1 MRRILTILFCLSLLS
16 LPMNANAQVAGAAVS
31 LECSETYMPTD
42 PLAAGNESFEC
53 IATNPTTYNETISI
67 QVTGDGLEVNA
78 PAYINVSAGENVT
91 FNVSVAWDAGVD
103 PDTVR
108 SITTT
113 ATVTTMN
120 DVPPPNSASSSVNTL
135 FDFGHN
141 YSANGCTTEATT
153 TAQYIQFQIGE
164 LHPVEGESMIHAG
177 NFTVELNYSAAPI
190 HAENFALLSL
200 MGCYDEVPIHRI
212 ISDFMMQGGDFTN
225 GDGTGGHAAKFVGRC
240 NGQPASSPSECSE
253 SSYTIPDEADNG
265 LEHLPYA
272 LSMAKTS
279 APHTGGSQFFIVD
292 PDAVGADGTAGTPHL
307 NGVHTVF
314 GKVIDGYNII
324 DGITS
329 YCERGCYYD
338 NPELIYIE
346 RAIIQS
352 NVDYDTDS
360 DGVNND
366 ADNCPNDANPNQEDF
381 DNDTMGDA
389 CDDDNDNDL
398 VNNSDDAF
406 PFDVTEH
413 SDIDGDGIGDNADAD
428 DDNDGLNDTD
438 DAFDNDANETTDT
451 DGDGIGNN
459 ADADDDGDGIVDE
472 SDNCPL
478 VANADQADADN
489 DGIGTAC
496 DADET
501 EEETPTVPAISLAA
515 TGLIVL
521 LASIITRRD

>member
-78 PAYINVSAGENVT
+78 PAYLNLPAGENAT
-91 FNVSVAWDAGVD
+91 FYVSVAWDAGVD
-103 PDTVR
+103 SDTVR

-113 ATVTTMN
+113 ATVTAMD

-135 FDFGHN
+135 FDFGHD
-141 YSANGCTTEATT
+141 YSANGCTTDATT
-153 TAQYIQFQIGE
+153 TAQYIQFQ
-164 LHPVEGESMIHAG
+164 MG
-177 NFTVELNYSAAPI
+177 NNLGSITFELNHSAAPI

-200 MGCYDEVPIHRI
+200 MGCYDDTIFHRVI
-212 ISDFMMQGGDFTN
+212 DNFMIQGGDFMN
-225 GDGTGGHAAKFVGRC
+225 FDGTGGHAASWQGFC
-240 NGQPASSPSECSE
+240 NGQASNNSSCSG
-253 SSYTIPDEADNG
+253 SGSNAWTIPDEANNG
-265 LEHLPYA
+265 LIHSPYV
-272 LSMAKTS
+272 LSMAKTMQPNT
-279 APHTGGSQFFIVD
+279 AGSQFFIVD
-292 PDAVGADGTAGTPHL
+292 SDAVGADGTPGTPHL

-314 GKVIDGYNII
+314 GKVIDG
-324 DGITS
+324 TS
-329 YCERGCYYD
+329 VVDSISEIATGQYD
-338 NPELIYIE
+338 RPVVDIVIE
-346 RAIIQS
+346 QAIMIS
-352 NVDYDTDS
+352 GADVDLDS
-360 DGVNND
+360 DGINND
-366 ADNCPNDANPNQEDF
+366 ADNCPDDANPNQEDF
-381 DNDTMGDA
+381 DNDNMGDA

-406 PFDVTEH
+406 PFDVNEQ
-413 SDIDGDGIGDNADAD
+413 SDFDGDGIGDNADAD
-428 DDNDGLNDTD
+428 DDNDGLNDTQ

-451 DGDGIGNN
+451 DEDGIGNN

-496 DADET
+496 DADEV
-501 EEETPTVPAISLAA
+501 EDETPAVPALGLAA
-515 TGLIVL
+515 TGMVVL
-521 LASIITRRD
+521 LASIIARRD

>member
-1 MRRILTILFCLSLLS
+1 
-16 LPMNANAQVAGAAVS
+16 MNANAQVSGAAVS
-31 LECSETYMPTD
+31 LECSEIYMPTD
-42 PLAAGNESFEC
+42 PLAGGNESFEC
-53 IATNPTTYNETISI
+53 IVSNPTTYNENISI

-78 PAYINVSAGENVT
+78 PAYLNVSAGENVT

-153 TAQYIQFQIGE
+153 TAQYIQFQ
-164 LHPVEGESMIHAG
+164 MG
-177 NFTVELNYSAAPI
+177 NNLGNITLELNYSSAPI

-200 MGCYDEVPIHRI
+200 MGCYDDTIFHRVI
-212 ISDFMMQGGDFTN
+212 DNFMIQGGDFMN
-225 GDGTGGHAAKFVGRC
+225 FDGTGGHAASWQGFC
-240 NGQPASSPSECSE
+240 NGQASNNSSCSG
-253 SSYTIPDEADNG
+253 SGSDAWTIPDEANNG
-265 LEHLPYA
+265 LIHSPYV

-279 APHTGGSQFFIVD
+279 APNTAGSQFFIVD
-292 PDAVGADGTAGTPHL
+292 SDAVSWDGTPGTPHL

-314 GKVIDGYNII
+314 GKVVDG
-324 DGITS
+324 TS
-329 YCERGCYYD
+329 VVDSISEMATGQYD
-338 NPELIYIE
+338 RPVVDIVIE
-346 RAIIQS
+346 QAIIAS
-352 NVDYDTDS
+352 SLDYDADS

-366 ADNCPNDANPNQEDF
+366 ADNCPDDANPNQEDF
-381 DNDTMGDA
+381 DNDNMGDA

-406 PFDVTEH
+406 PFDVNEQ
-413 SDIDGDGIGDNADAD
+413 SDFDGDGIGDNADVD
-428 DDNDGLNDTD
+428 DDNDGLNDTE

-451 DGDGIGNN
+451 DEDGIGNN

-496 DADET
+496 DADEV
-501 EEETPTVPAISLAA
+501 EDETPAVPALGLAA
-515 TGLIVL
+515 TGMVVL
-521 LASIITRRD
+521 LASIIARRD